1 MRPDA
6 CYGLIFRNNRQAQT
20 ETGNLLIRFI
30 QLIPIENVHII
41 CHRGIFM
48 VSYVHISDEIL
59 EWLNGQSGSFPKDV
73 CEKLEAWR
81 SGKKK
86 PTFSQVE
93 EMSKKPKFRSAI
105 SF

>member
-1 MRPDA
+1 
-6 CYGLIFRNNRQAQT
+6 
-20 ETGNLLIRFI
+20 
-30 QLIPIENVHII
+30 
-41 CHRGIFM
+41 M